1 MTSSLIALVTRLSD
15 EAEAQ
20 WLDLLRAALPG
31 ETVLSLLWKRL
42 DRDQSDE

>member
-20 WLDLLRAALPG
+20 WLDLLAFRTGRRDQADRRGAQALPAG
-31 ETVLSLLWKRL
+31 G
-42 DRDQSDE
+42 